1 MTTCALKY
9 IGSTGEEVVFDFRQF
24 IRTGETDTLR
34 SRTWSRT
41 LGFRN
46 FTNLSR
52 PARELK
58 IEVFSTLE
66 AADHARKVFEYDMA
80 KNTPGVLEYNGWT
93 QRALIPESSTDLWR
107 ISRVSLQLTCAL
119 LDGVWRKPTK
129 LTFQPLVAANSGGE
143 GKGYPFGYPYD
154 YAPIT
159 IPSSLEQPGY
169 LPSPAKFT
177 IFGAVTNPSI
187 MIGGNVYEFTGNIP
201 FGAYLVING
210 VNTECYM
217 VNENG
222 FKTNEIDGLNI
233 GTGEGSGHYPF
244 EPIKPGYNS
253 VSYDGSFGFNLEI
266 YQEESEVPW
275 LS

>member
-1 MTTCALKY
+1 MTTLKY
-9 IGSTGEEVVFDFRQF
+9 TGSTGQTVEFDLSQF

-46 FTNLSR
+46 YTNLSR
-52 PARELK
+52 PARELQ

-66 AADHARKVFEYDMA
+66 AADNARRVFEFDMA
-80 KNTPGVLEYNGWT
+80 NNTPGTIEMNGWS
-93 QRALIPESSTDLWR
+93 QRVLVPESTTDLWR
-107 ISRVSLQLTCAL
+107 MNRVSLQLTCAL
-119 LDGVWRKPTK
+119 LDGVWRKPTE
-129 LTFQPLVAANSGGE
+129 LNFPPLIQATSGST
-143 GKGYPFGYPYD
+143 GKGYPFAYEYD
-154 YAPIT
+154 YSPVVL
-159 IPSSLEQPGY
+159 PNSLEQPGY
-169 LPSPAKFT
+169 LSSPAKIT

-187 MIGGNVYEFTGNIP
+187 TIGENIYEFTGNIP
-201 FGAYLVING
+201 SGAYLVIDG

-253 VSYDGSFGFNLEI
+253 VSYDGSFGFTLEI